1 MVLYHME
8 FGMSIL
14 KSEFIENLFEIVVNF
29 YYFNLQRIIFVK
41 ALVKLIFKCPI

>member
-1 MVLYHME
+1 MVLYRIE

-14 KSEFIENLFEIVVNF
+14 NSEFVENFFEIVVNY